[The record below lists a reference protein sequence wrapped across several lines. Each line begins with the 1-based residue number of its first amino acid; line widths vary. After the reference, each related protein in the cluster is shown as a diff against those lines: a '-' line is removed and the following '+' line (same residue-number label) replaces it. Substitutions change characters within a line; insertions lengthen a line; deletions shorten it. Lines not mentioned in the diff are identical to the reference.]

1 MYDPSVRHS
10 TAEFDYSPWSQLPAP
25 EPRTYNPDPD
35 FFYHNTVKH
44 LIKDTVRLMSNGLH
58 IDLDRVEE
66 LEATLDGQL
75 AQVHADIAVNPLIIE
90 FLKDQHKGLISEYI
104 DDKRSKMRTID
115 YYIKPFKHSDMVHRS
130 YFMHLFAQ
138 QQGIPIPSDTL
149 PGSSISKWPTN
160 LVKTFAS
167 TRPVLQRL
175 INGTLTHPLIDKA
188 MQLLAQHKCDLY
200 NDKYLADIQ
209 ALKVDPP
216 TFNPNSSLQKQ
227 AFFDFYSIESD
238 KTSKKTGLPS
248 WERGEIERINKETA
262 DDNMRA
268 FTQSLI
274 DFSFAAIVRQNFIE
288 AFYKYTVNDRLYGQY
303 KLLGAKTGRYTS
315 NSPNML
321 NAPSSKSR
329 FAKPLKRCFIA
340 PEGFVIAAIDYSAL
354 EDRVIA
360 NLTGD
365 VNKTILQ
372 TDTSLDGHLF
382 HAAIYFRKQFV
393 EILGNLPHRELAIAA
408 KAALDAGNKDIK
420 KYRDLSKNVTFG
432 ASYGAYPPKIA
443 STIKCSVEQATE
455 IFNAYHNDMYP
466 SITDYRENYVLP
478 TTLEHGRIH
487 LGLGF
492 YIHSDD
498 PKRDIRTL
506 NNATAQFWSI
516 LTALTINKLHHLID
530 EAGLQNDIIVTSTI
544 YDSIYMEVRDDPAI
558 IQWLNDRIIPI
569 MTTDF
574 MENQTVPNDA
584 QLELGLDWSNLHGI
598 PHNATIDDITSVL
611 EIL

>member
-10 TAEFDYSPWSQLPAP
+10 TAEPDYSPHSLLPAP

-35 FFYHNTVKH
+35 FFYHNVAKH
-44 LIKDTVRLMSNGLH
+44 LIKDTVRLMGNGLH

-90 FLKDQHKGLISEYI
+90 FLKEQHKGLISEYI

-115 YYIKPFKHSDMVHRS
+115 HYLKPFKHSDMVHRS

-149 PGSSISKWPTN
+149 SGSTISKWPTN

-175 INGTLTHPLIDKA
+175 IDGTLVHPLIDQA

-200 NDKYLADIQ
+200 NDKYLSAIAKPD
-209 ALKVDPP
+209 VSFPV
-216 TFNPNSSLQKQ
+216 FNPNSSLQKQ
-227 AFFDFYSIESD
+227 AFFDFYDIESD

-248 WERGEIERINKETA
+248 WERGEIERVNKETA
-262 DDNMRA
+262 DADLQA

-288 AFYKYTVNDRLYGQY
+288 AFYKYTINDRLYGQY

-321 NAPSSKSR
+321 NTPSSKSR
-329 FAKPLKRCFIA
+329 FAKPLKRCFTA

-393 EILGNLPHRELAIAA
+393 EILGDLPHRELAIAA
-408 KAALDAGNKDIK
+408 KVALDAGDKDIK

-432 ASYGAYPPKIA
+432 ASYGSYPPKIA
-443 STIKCSVEQATE
+443 STIKCSLEQATE

-466 SITDYRENYVLP
+466 SITEYRENYVLP
-478 TTLEHGRIH
+478 TTLERGRIH

-506 NNATAQFWSI
+506 HNATAQMWSL
-516 LTALTINKLHHLID
+516 LTVLTINKLHHLID
-530 EAGLQNDIIVTSTI
+530 DAGLQNDILVTSSI
-544 YDSIYMEVRDDPAI
+544 YDSIYLEVRNDPTI

-574 MENQTVPNDA
+574 MENQAVPNDA
-584 QLELGLDWSNLHGI
+584 QLELGLDWSDLHGI
-598 PHNATIDDITSVL
+598 PHNATLDDITSVL
-611 EIL
+611 ETL